1 MEPRE
6 RPGEQGNQISRL
18 LWPGVRR
25 NSSSLD
31 RVQTDTGAASSK
43 AAFLQTQTGITV
55 QSWTV
60 PAANA
65 VGDRVQVINSA
76 NRGSAVSRYRAKAEN
91 NDSRSPFDRGQILRF
106 ARIMFRRL
114 GDEGAADVAGSR
126 GSRFIVESFATIPR
140 KTNRLS
146 SNFVTPARLLPGV
159 SCCTRG
165 SRRVKIWKPRHC
177 LGRCCSVTWTR

>member
-1 MEPRE
+1 MCGEIHLRSIAYKQIRAPLPPKPLFSRPRQE
-6 RPGEQGNQISRL
+6 LQF
-18 LWPGVRR
+18 
-25 NSSSLD
+25 
-31 RVQTDTGAASSK
+31 RVGRYQPLMPLVTE
-43 AAFLQTQTGITV
+43 FRWLTQRIEDQRCLVTARKQRIT
-55 QSWTV
+55 
-60 PAANA
+60 
-65 VGDRVQVINSA
+65 
-76 NRGSAVSRYRAKAEN
+76 
-91 NDSRSPFDRGQILRF
+91 ILRF

-177 LGRCCSVTWTR
+177 LGRCCSVTWTRWEGRGIVAYLPICT